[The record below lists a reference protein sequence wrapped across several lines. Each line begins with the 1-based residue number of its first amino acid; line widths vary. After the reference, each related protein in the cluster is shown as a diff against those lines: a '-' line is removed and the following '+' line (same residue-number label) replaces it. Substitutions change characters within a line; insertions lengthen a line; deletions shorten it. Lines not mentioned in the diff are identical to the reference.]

1 MRYRSAQFLP
11 DGKSL
16 LAYVDETGELEF
28 CKIPANGV
36 GEVEALTSVGKVFRF
51 DGVPSPDGKRIAYTD
66 KDQQ

>member
-1 MRYRSAQFLP
+1 
-11 DGKSL
+11 
-16 LAYVDETGELEF
+16 
-28 CKIPANGV
+28 V